1 MILGGDH
8 LSHPE
13 MNTFKPKLM
22 LARNTGTKML
32 LNDSRK
38 LSCFVELLTKVP
50 LNARSTPKQIAA
62 IRSGIKTKALA
73 MKEMP
78 FARLWFLGVQ
88 AEAATVKRRARRWDT
103 HVRISMRSSA

>member
-8 LSHPE
+8 FSHPA

-50 LNARSTPKQIAA
+50 LNARSTPKQMAA
-62 IRSGIKTKALA
+62 IRSGIKTKALTL
-73 MKEMP
+73 KEILS
-78 FARLWFLGVQ
+78 ARIWFLGVQ
-88 AEAATVKRRARRWDT
+88 AEAATVKRRASR
-103 HVRISMRSSA
+103 